1 MQFLLWASKVSLH
14 IFFEQFLIIIS
25 IFNLQKT
32 QQQTSLHQQYQVII
46 VNNVERKLITTN
58 KVWGSSNTNNKRYSY
73 KKYGDSIRIT
83 TEELV
88 LPINN

>member
-58 KVWGSSNTNNKRYSY
+58 EVEGLAIPII
-73 KKYGDSIRIT
+73 KYIATKEYEDSICIT

-88 LPINN
+88 LSINN